1 MPFSVRCYIFGL
13 VAVAVSVVATLP
25 LSRTDPYLL
34 LALCVLVVAAERLSR
49 VSIGTS
55 GWTMSVSLVVTLITV
70 LVLAPPAA
78 ALVGLVTSLTLPR
91 LQTWTW
97 TKQIVNSAMMSLVP
111 ASGAAVCYLA
121 GGHAPGHF
129 LNFPE
134 FLWPVA
140 AAVTTCLVANALIIA
155 GYVGLATHVRFV
167 DGLRGDIRRATMP
180 YYSSAVLALIFLS
193 LWKDI
198 GWYTAPLVVVP
209 MYIAHWSLSQYAKE
223 GAAHEGTIA
232 ALVQAVEI
240 KDSYTR
246 GHSERVAR
254 GAGMLAE
261 QLKMPQDRLAMLR
274 FAGLLHDIGKLGVPT
289 RLLTSTGGLTEEE
302 FKLLCMHPNHGVAVL
317 RDIRFLTEVY
327 EGVLY
332 HHERLDGR
340 GYPTGK
346 SGDEI
351 PEFARIIGVADAFDA
366 MTSTRSYRAARSVE
380 EAVAELRRGAGTQFD
395 PDLVRAFEAALEI
408 AERNGQPWVPTELA
422 PVEPQQDDET
432 TAAAVGPW
440 PLPKRVPGFS
450 FADHDDPFVPA
461 EWFPDW
467 YPSWLAPGGEPGQGG
482 IPGQRT
488 GEQEAPPA
496 AEADLDDGWSERMY
510 SAVVREAGPEPD
522 EGWSWDGE
530 GAEGEA
536 EAEESSETGAHT
548 EPEESSEAEA
558 EAQVEVGAEPELEPA
573 PEPEPALDLESD
585 LESAPE
591 SEPEPEPARGLQ
603 GDAEPADASEE
614 SEAASTRWPVDP
626 GLHGAP
632 RGSMRVRSAT
642 PAADPDPRGPAGVSA
657 SADGSASAAAADFDL
672 RKPAAP
678 CQDPAAAAGEPARD
692 DDTVPMPQPKPGD
705 PEAWTPSPEPWSAP
719 EPAAEA
725 SKTGE
730 PAGTAEPVEADGRG
744 PGLSAGASWFSRGAG
759 GSSPTLHFFG
769 PADTGPW
776 PPRDPDA
783 KDSEESPA

>member
-1 MPFSVRCYIFGL
+1 MPFAVRCYIFGL
-13 VAVAVSVVATLP
+13 VVVAVSVVATLP
-25 LSRTDPYLL
+25 LSRADPYLL

-91 LQTWTW
+91 LQSWTW
-97 TKQIVNSAMMSLVP
+97 TKQIINSAMMSLVP
-111 ASGAAVCYLA
+111 ASGAGVCHLA

-155 GYVGLATHVRFV
+155 GYVGLATNIRFV

-261 QLKMPQDRLAMLR
+261 RLKMPQDRLAMLR

-395 PDLVRAFEAALEI
+395 PDLVRAFEAALEF
-408 AERNGQPWVPTELA
+408 AERDGQPWVPTELA
-422 PVEPQQDDET
+422 PAEPQQDDET
-432 TAAAVGPW
+432 SAAAVGPW

-467 YPSWLAPGGEPGQGG
+467 YPSSPAPGREPGPGG

-488 GEQEAPPA
+488 GELETQPA

-510 SAVVREAGPEPD
+510 SAVVREAGPDPD
-522 EGWSWDGE
+522 EGRSWDGE
-530 GAEGEA
+530 QTEAGQGPEA
-536 EAEESSETGAHT
+536 E
-548 EPEESSEAEA
+548 SEAEA
-558 EAQVEVGAEPELEPA
+558 ENEAEAEAEA
-573 PEPEPALDLESD
+573 EA
-585 LESAPE
+585 
-591 SEPEPEPARGLQ
+591 EPEPEPVPVPEPERELQ
-603 GDAEPADASEE
+603 AEAEPADAPGE

-632 RGSMRVRSAT
+632 RGSMRVRSTT
-642 PAADPDPRGPAGVSA
+642 PAADPDPRGPAAGV
-657 SADGSASAAAADFDL
+657 DL
-672 RKPAAP
+672 RKPAGS
-678 CQDPAAAAGEPARD
+678 CQDGEAPADEPSGAD
-692 DDTVPMPQPKPGD
+692 DDTVRMPQPKPGD

-730 PAGTAEPVEADGRG
+730 PAGTAEPVEAESRG
-744 PGLSAGASWFSRGAG
+744 PGASLGPSWFSRGAG

-783 KDSEESPA
+783 KDSEESSA